1 MKPRDHRLL
10 DNISNHSS
18 LSHIKSRA
26 FDECKATE
34 IQTSEEKPL
43 ITPQLELEIHYDTKN
58 TENAVFYLRF
68 STIDHRV
75 PSHACSHVFISSCQM
90 TDSVAPNF

>member
-43 ITPQLELEIHYDTKN
+43 ITPQLELEIHYYTLKIRRDRICHLTGADEHMTACMTRN
-58 TENAVFYLRF
+58 
-68 STIDHRV
+68 SMIDRR
-75 PSHACSHVFISSCQM
+75 S
-90 TDSVAPNF
+90 